1 MARKPPKKQTRLQ
14 SKAGKSDK
22 VLTGP
27 KGSKPQSTTN
37 KRLARQGNKTKTSGP
52 KLGSVMS
59 KATKAASAK
68 ATPTKSASGSSM
80 KADAQ
85 AWQRLNQSASARAGK
100 AAEPKPRT
108 PAPGTGDPIK
118 SAMERATRTKAVAA
132 MKSMSGK
139 LARARM
145 MRGPASALAGI
156 AAEKTLGP
164 AATKAGEAL
173 GRGPLRA
180 LGRKIDDAL
189 PVVNSRDEARRRRA
203 QAAAK
208 GSSSRFK
215 GARDAA
221 MKKASAIKG
230 SPVVG
235 PKKSAAKSFDSAFAA
250 ARKSG
255 KSTFTWRGKKYN
267 TKIKGEK

>member
-22 VLTGP
+22 VLIGP

-59 KATKAASAK
+59 KATKAAPAK

-108 PAPGTGDPIK
+108 PAPGTGDPLK
-118 SAMERATRTKAVAA
+118 SAMERATRTKAAA
-132 MKSMSGK
+132 ALKSMSGK

-145 MRGPASALAGI
+145 MRGPASALASV

-164 AATKAGEAL
+164 LAYKAGQKIGSAL
-173 GRGPLRA
+173 
-180 LGRKIDDAL
+180 
-189 PVVNSRDEARRRRA
+189 
-203 QAAAK
+203 
-208 GSSSRFK
+208 
-215 GARDAA
+215 
-221 MKKASAIKG
+221 KKAMT
-230 SPVVG
+230 
-235 PKKSAAKSFDSAFAA
+235 KKSEKAGPAMPARLAKAPKAPKLPPANESTAKAFDRAFAS
-250 ARKSG
+250 ARKAG
-255 KSTFTWRGKKYN
+255 QKTFTWRGKKYT
-267 TKIKGEK
+267 TKLRGE